1 MLDTESAL
9 EGVEGAV
16 TTARVPD
23 DDVTATTGS
32 TEALP
37 DAEAAFYRAL
47 VASTHDA
54 VFGLDREGCIVTW
67 NRAAEAIYGYPREE
81 VLGAHVSKLA
91 PPERSAEIEQLFVA
105 VRRGETISDL
115 DTVRRRSDG
124 TLINL
129 SLTISPVLDEHG
141 DVAGASTIARDVSAR
156 RAAEERIADLALE
169 LIRANTRLR
178 EFASLVAHELREPTA
193 RAAQLLAGADGTGAD
208 SAVLARAAESVV
220 AIEQVLAD
228 LSDYASV
235 GRGEP
240 EAIELQEVL
249 DAVSAE
255 LAPRLQEVGAAIE
268 GSGLPSVRI
277 GRGDLRLLLR
287 NLIANSIRFRS
298 NLPLR
303 IRVSAACRGSHWE
316 VVVADNGVGIAPRDR
331 DMVFEPFVRV
341 RPEGAPGTGL
351 GLAIVKVIVEGVGG
365 EVWAEGAD
373 CGGTRIHLT
382 LPAGSPLEHHE

>member
-1 MLDTESAL
+1 
-9 EGVEGAV
+9 V